1 MVILPT
7 GVPVAATSTFNVPGC
22 MANGGASLP
31 MVRPA
36 VAEQPPP
43 MSIAG
48 LTLSRYRL
56 VMLGISGYFMRLPSP
71 ALWAMTSAVRSSS
84 LANGMSGCAALSCLT
99 PSRRF
104 FRYMPP

>member
-1 MVILPT
+1 MVIFLT
-7 GVPVAATSTFNVPGC
+7 GVPVAATSTFNVPVC
-22 MANGGASLP
+22 ITNGGVSLP

-36 VAEQPPP
+36 VAEQPLPA
-43 MSIAG
+43 SIAG

-56 VMLGISGYFMRLPSP
+56 VVLGIFGYLIRLPSP
-71 ALWAMTSAVRSSS
+71 ALWAMTKAVRSSS
-84 LANGMSGCAALSCLT
+84 SANGTPGCAALSCLT